1 MRTLPPY
8 QPEPKLLNYVE
19 VCFSPADYPLYQENF
34 ELVVVI
40 DVLRATSAICT
51 ALENGVERIKPVA
64 SVTEAEEWKAKGHI
78 GAAER
83 NGQIVP
89 GFDLGNS
96 PIAYIERKEEL
107 AGKSV
112 VLTTTNGTKAI
123 DIASEK
129 DTVVIGSLNNLQA
142 LCNWLLEQDQNV
154 LVLASGWKDKFN
166 LEDTICAG
174 AIADNLMESGHFK
187 ADEDSTI
194 AAKFVYR
201 SARDNMFAFL
211 RASSHRRRLRRLHLN
226 EDVKYCLTPNNL
238 STIPILRDGYLIRL
252 DGNDT
257 PSSFQESTST
267 ANA

>member
-1 MRTLPPY
+1 M
-8 QPEPKLLNYVE
+8 NYVE
-19 VCFSPADYPLYQENF
+19 VCFSPADYPLYRENF

-64 SVTEAEEWKAKGHI
+64 SVTAAEEWKAKGHI

-83 NGQIVP
+83 NGEIVP

-129 DTVVIGSLNNLQA
+129 DTVVIGALNNLRFKKVLSGEGWTFHRYAQVFEQQHGFIPGCGILDA
-142 LCNWLLEQDQNV
+142 LFV
-154 LVLASGWKDKFN
+154 LGPKEL
-166 LEDTICAG
+166 
-174 AIADNLMESGHFK
+174 
-187 ADEDSTI
+187 
-194 AAKFVYR
+194 
-201 SARDNMFAFL
+201 
-211 RASSHRRRLRRLHLN
+211 SHRLDDL
-226 EDVKYCLTPNNL
+226 VTPPG
-238 STIPILRDGYLIRL
+238 T
-252 DGNDT
+252 
-257 PSSFQESTST
+257 
-267 ANA
+267 

>member
-1 MRTLPPY
+1 M
-8 QPEPKLLNYVE
+8 NYVE
-19 VCFSPADYPLYQENF
+19 VCFSPADYPLYRENF

-51 ALENGVERIKPVA
+51 ALENGVDRIKPVA
-64 SVTEAEEWKAKGHI
+64 SVTEAQQWQAEGFI

-83 NGQIVP
+83 NGEIVE

-96 PIAYIERKEEL
+96 PLAYIERADEL
-107 AGKSV
+107 KGKTV

-129 DTVVIGSLNNLQA
+129 NRVVIGSLNNLNA
-142 LCNWLLEQDQNV
+142 ICNWLVEQDENI
-154 LVLASGWKDKFN
+154 LILGSGWKDKFN

-174 AIADNLMESGHFK
+174 AIADQLIESGRFK
-187 ADEDSTI
+187 ADEDSTV
-194 AAKFVYR
+194 AAKFIYR

-211 RASSHRRRLRRLHLN
+211 RASSHRRRLRRLNLN

-238 STIPILRDGYLIRL
+238 STIPILEDGFLVRL
-252 DGNDT
+252 EETGSKN
-257 PSSFQESTST
+257 SVEKESALRSENE
-267 ANA
+267 A

>member
-1 MRTLPPY
+1 M
-8 QPEPKLLNYVE
+8 NYVE
-19 VCFSPADYPLYQENF
+19 VCFSPADYPLYREDF

-51 ALENGVERIKPVA
+51 ALENGVDRIKPVA
-64 SVTEAEEWKAKGHI
+64 SVTEAQQWQAEGFI

-83 NGQIVP
+83 NGEIVE

-96 PIAYIERKEEL
+96 PLAYIERADEL
-107 AGKSV
+107 KGKTV

-129 DTVVIGSLNNLQA
+129 NRVVIGSLNNLNA
-142 LCNWLLEQDQNV
+142 ICNWLVEQDENI
-154 LVLASGWKDKFN
+154 LILGSGWKDKFN

-174 AIADNLMESGHFK
+174 AIADQLIESGRFK
-187 ADEDSTI
+187 ADEDSTV
-194 AAKFVYR
+194 AAKFIYR

-211 RASSHRRRLRRLHLN
+211 RASSHRRRLRRLNLN

-238 STIPILRDGYLIRL
+238 STIPILEDGFLVRL
-252 DGNDT
+252 EETGSKN
-257 PSSFQESTST
+257 SVEKESALRSENE
-267 ANA
+267 A